1 VHEDGKAV
9 KFVVLVLAYDG
20 TIARDGALD
29 RSVRQAIAV
38 AREAGLVVVLA
49 TGRTLGDL
57 RRQVGD
63 LGLFDAVVAENGAV
77 VTFPGAGHSRVLAP
91 PPADT
96 FVAALRAHRL
106 DPAVGQC
113 VVETPAAAAHEVLS
127 IIRQLRLSAV
137 PVFDGDRLLVLPD
150 GISKA
155 TGLREVFDDLRLSA
169 HNAIAIGDGE
179 NDLRMLELCERGVA
193 VSWGSEALKA
203 AADEVIEGTG
213 PAAVAAYI
221 ERVVS
226 SPAIPASRSPR
237 RRALLGHTVGGDEI
251 GVALGGGNLLVAGDP
266 KSGKSWVTGLLC
278 EQLALQ
284 KYCVCVLDPE
294 GDYSGLEQLPGVIV
308 LGGNDPPPRPHELLR
323 ALRHPDLSVVI
334 DLSRLPHSEKAE
346 YLESALPALALVR
359 RRAGV
364 PHRIVVDEAHY
375 FLGAPRAIE
384 LLDLELGGY
393 VLATYQTALLD
404 PACVQAADTII
415 VTLASD
421 PREIQTLAAASGLER
436 PDEAWSSTL
445 ARLDLGEAVVLPGR
459 HAGDRALRRFT
470 LVPRLTP
477 HVRHRE
483 KYLDVPVPARRA
495 FTFDMPGIA
504 APAAR
509 TLREF
514 VDVITSAPSEALDG
528 HLRRRDFSRW
538 IGDVFG
544 DYQLASRV
552 RDLEGQYLVGWS
564 PDVNDALVRAVR
576 ERYDFPDVRSL
587 DNPWCLFRSGRPS

>member
-1 VHEDGKAV
+1 V
-9 KFVVLVLAYDG
+9 KFVILVLAYGDA
-20 TIARDGALD
+20 IATGGALHP
-29 RSVRQAIAV
+29 SVRDAIAV
-38 AREAGLVVVLA
+38 ARAAGIVVVLA

-57 RRQVGD
+57 RRAFGD
-63 LGLFDAVVAENGAV
+63 LAFVDAVVAENGAV
-77 VTFPGAGHSRVLAP
+77 LTFPGAGHSRVLAP
-91 PPADT
+91 PPD
-96 FVAALRAHRL
+96 VDLVGALREHRI
-106 DPAVGQC
+106 DASIGQC
-113 VVETPAAAAHEVLS
+113 VIETPAAAAHEVLS
-127 IIRQLRLSAV
+127 VIRKQRLSLA

-169 HNAIAIGDGE
+169 HNAIAIGKSE
-179 NDLRMLELCERGVA
+179 ADLRMLELCERGVA
-193 VSWGSEALKA
+193 VSWGSHVLKA
-203 AADEVIEGTG
+203 AADDVIEGTG
-213 PAAVAAYI
+213 PDAVAAYI
-221 ERVVS
+221 TRAVL
-226 SPAIPASRSPR
+226 SPAIPASPR
-237 RRALLGHTVGGDEI
+237 PQRRALLGRTAGGDEI
-251 GVALGGGNLLVAGDP
+251 GAALAGGNLLVAGDP

-294 GDYSGLEQLPGVIV
+294 GDYTGLEQLPGVAV
-308 LGGNDPPPRPHELLR
+308 LGGDDPPPRPHELLR
-323 ALRHPDLSVVI
+323 ALRYPDLSVVV
-334 DLSRLPHSEKAE
+334 DLSRLSHTEKAE

-375 FLGAPRAIE
+375 FLGGTRAVE

-404 PACVQAADTII
+404 PTVVQAADTII

-421 PREIQTLAAASGLER
+421 PREIRTLASASGLER
-436 PDEAWSSTL
+436 PEEAWASIL
-445 ARLDLGEAVVLPGR
+445 GQLDLGEAVVLPGR
-459 HAGDRALRRFT
+459 TAPDHELRRFT

-495 FTFDMPGIA
+495 FVFDAAGVA
-504 APAAR
+504 APAAQ
-509 TLREF
+509 TLRQF
-514 VDVITSAPSEALDG
+514 VDVVTSVPSEALDG

-544 DYQLASRV
+544 DHHLASRIS
-552 RDLEGQYLVGWS
+552 DLEDQYLIGWS
-564 PDVNDALVRAVR
+564 PDINDALARAVR

-587 DNPWCLFRSGRPS
+587 DNPWYLFRSEQSS

>member
-1 VHEDGKAV
+1 V

-20 TIARDGALD
+20 TIAIDGVVD
-29 RSVRQAIAV
+29 RSVREAIAV
-38 AREAGLVVVLA
+38 ARDAGIVVLLA
-49 TGRTLGDL
+49 TARTLSDL
-57 RRQVGD
+57 RRE
-63 LGLFDAVVAENGAV
+63 LGGLRYFDAVVAENGAV
-77 VTFPGAGHSRVLAP
+77 LTFPGAGHSRVLAP
-91 PPADT
+91 PPDDG
-96 FVAALRAHRL
+96 FVEALRRHRI
-106 DPAVGQC
+106 DVTMGQC
-113 VVETPAAAAHEVLS
+113 LVEAPPAAAQEVLA
-127 IIRQLRLSAV
+127 IIRQRRLSLV

-155 TGLREVFDDLRLSA
+155 TGLRQAFDDLRVSA
-169 HNAIAIGDGE
+169 HNAIAIGDAE
-179 NDLRMLELCERGVA
+179 NDVRMLELCERGVA
-193 VSWGSEALKA
+193 VSWGSDSLKA
-203 AADEVIEGTG
+203 AADDVIDGTG
-213 PAAVAAYI
+213 PEAVAAYI
-221 ERVVS
+221 ERLVS
-226 SPAIPASRSPR
+226 SPAVPASPLAR
-237 RRALLGHTVGGDEI
+237 RRALLGHTAGGDEI
-251 GVALGGGNLLVAGDP
+251 GVPLGGGNLLVAGDP

-294 GDYSGLEQLPGVIV
+294 GDYTGLEQLPGVIV
-308 LGGNDPPPRPHELLR
+308 LGGDDPPPRPHELLR
-323 ALRHPDLSVVI
+323 ALRYPDLSVVI
-334 DLSRLPHSEKAE
+334 DLSRLTHTDKAD

-375 FLGAPRAIE
+375 FLNGPGAVK

-404 PACVQAADTII
+404 PAVVRAADTII

-421 PREIQTLAAASGLER
+421 RREVHTLAAASGLEE
-436 PDEAWSSTL
+436 PEEAWVSTL
-445 ARLDLGEAVVLPGR
+445 GQLDLGEAVVLPGR
-459 HAGDRALRRFT
+459 NARDHALRRFT

-483 KYLDVPVPARRA
+483 KYLDVPVPARQA
-495 FTFDMPGIA
+495 FVFDALGIA

-514 VDVITSAPSEALDG
+514 IDVVTSVPSEALDG

-544 DYQLASRV
+544 DYHLASRV

-564 PDVNDALVRAVR
+564 ADINDALARAVR

-587 DNPWCLFRSGRPS
+587 DNPWCLFRSGKSS

>member
-1 VHEDGKAV
+1 M
-9 KFVVLVLAYDG
+9 KFLVLVLAYND
-20 TIARDGALD
+20 TIATDGVPD
-29 RSVRQAIAV
+29 RSVKEAIAA
-38 AREAGLVVVLA
+38 AREAGLVVILA
-49 TGRTLGDL
+49 TGRTLSDL

-63 LGLFDAVVAENGAV
+63 LGFVDAIVAENGAV
-77 VTFPGAGHSRVLAP
+77 LTFPGAGHSRVLAP
-91 PPADT
+91 PPDAGL
-96 FVAALRAHRL
+96 VEALRQQGIDA
-106 DPAVGQC
+106 AAGQC
-113 VVETPAAAAHEVLS
+113 LVETPATAAHDVLAL
-127 IIRQLRLSAV
+127 IRQLRLPLV

-150 GISKA
+150 GIGKA

-169 HNAIAIGDGE
+169 HNAVAIGDAE
-179 NDLRMLELCERGVA
+179 NDVRMLQICERGVA
-193 VSWGSEALKA
+193 VAWGSDTLKA
-203 AADEVIEGTG
+203 AADEVIGGTG
-213 PAAVAAYI
+213 PEAVAAYI
-221 ERVVS
+221 GRIVS
-226 SPAIPASRSPR
+226 SPAIPVSSLAR
-237 RRALLGHTVGGDEI
+237 RHALLGHTADGGEI
-251 GVALGGGNLLVAGDP
+251 AVALGGGNLLVAGDP

-294 GDYSGLEQLPGVIV
+294 GDYTGLEQLPGVVV
-308 LGGNDPPPRPHELLR
+308 LGGADPPPRPHELLR
-323 ALRHPDLSVVI
+323 ALRYPDLSVVI
-334 DLSRLPHSEKAE
+334 DLSRLSHADKAE

-375 FLGAPRAIE
+375 FLGGPRATD

-404 PACVQAADTII
+404 PTVVHAADTII
-415 VTLASD
+415 VTLATD
-421 PREIQTLAAASGLER
+421 PREVQTLAAASGLAG
-436 PDEAWSSTL
+436 PDAEWAPTL
-445 ARLDLGEAVVLPGR
+445 GRLDLGDAVVLPGR
-459 HAGDRALRRFT
+459 STPGRALQRFT

-495 FTFDMPGIA
+495 FVFDASSIA

-514 VDVITSAPSEALDG
+514 VDVITSVPPEALDG

-544 DYQLASRV
+544 DHRLASRV
-552 RDLEGQYLVGWS
+552 RDLEGQYLVGWA
-564 PDVNDALVRAVR
+564 PDINEALTRAVR
-576 ERYDFPDVRSL
+576 ERYDFPNVRSL
-587 DNPWCLFRSGRPS
+587 DNPWCLFRPGHSS

>member
-1 VHEDGKAV
+1 
-9 KFVVLVLAYDG
+9 
-20 TIARDGALD
+20 
-29 RSVRQAIAV
+29 
-38 AREAGLVVVLA
+38 
-49 TGRTLGDL
+49 
-57 RRQVGD
+57 
-63 LGLFDAVVAENGAV
+63 
-77 VTFPGAGHSRVLAP
+77 VLAP
-91 PPADT
+91 PPDDR
-96 FVAALRAHRL
+96 FVQALRQHGIDVAL
-106 DPAVGQC
+106 GQC
-113 VVETPAAAAHEVLS
+113 VIETPAVAAKEVLS
-127 IIRQLRLSAV
+127 IIRQLRLSLV
-137 PVFDGDRLLVLPD
+137 PVFDGDRLLALPD

-169 HNAIAIGDGE
+169 HNAVAIGDAE

-193 VSWGSEALKA
+193 VSWGSETLTA
-203 AADEVIEGTG
+203 AADDVIDGTG
-213 PAAVAAYI
+213 PGAVAAYI

-226 SPAIPASRSPR
+226 SPAIPASALPR
-237 RRALLGHTVGGDEI
+237 RRALLGHTAGSDEI

-294 GDYSGLEQLPGVIV
+294 GDYTGLEQLPGVIV
-308 LGGNDPPPRPHELLR
+308 LGGDDPPPRPHELLR
-323 ALRHPDLSVVI
+323 ALRYPDLSVVI
-334 DLSRLPHSEKAE
+334 DLSRLPHTEKAE

-375 FLGAPRAIE
+375 FLGGPRAID

-404 PACVQAADTII
+404 PAVVQAANTII

-421 PREIQTLAAASGLER
+421 PREVQTLAAASGLER
-436 PDEAWSSTL
+436 PEEAWASTL
-445 ARLDLGEAVVLPGR
+445 GQLDLGEAVVLPGR
-459 HAGDRALRRFT
+459 NARDHALRRFT

-483 KYLDVPVPARRA
+483 KYLDVPVPARHA
-495 FTFDMPGIA
+495 FVFDAPGIT

-514 VDVITSAPSEALDG
+514 VAVVTRVPSEALDG

-544 DYQLASRV
+544 DHHLASRV
-552 RDLEGQYLVGWS
+552 SRTSISLAGRLTSMTRWR
-564 PDVNDALVRAVR
+564 VRCGNATTSRMSAHSTLRGVCSVR
-576 ERYDFPDVRSL
+576 G
-587 DNPWCLFRSGRPS
+587 NPREAHGAGARL

>member
-1 VHEDGKAV
+1 MR
-9 KFVVLVLAYDG
+9 FVVLVLAFDD
-20 TIARDGALD
+20 TIAIDGVLD
-29 RSVRQAIAV
+29 RSVRQAIAS
-38 AREAGLVVVLA
+38 AREAGLVVILA
-49 TGRTLGDL
+49 TGRSLSDL
-57 RRQVGD
+57 RRDNGD
-63 LGLFDAVVAENGAV
+63 LGFVDAVVAENGAV
-77 VTFPGAGHSRVLAP
+77 LTFPGAGHSRLLAP
-91 PPADT
+91 PLDEGLVEALQEHRIE
-96 FVAALRAHRL
+96 VAI
-106 DPAVGQC
+106 GQC
-113 VVETPAAAAHEVLS
+113 VAETPATAAHDVLA
-127 IIRQLRLSAV
+127 IIRQLRLSLV
-137 PVFDGDRLLVLPD
+137 PVFDGDRLLILPE

-155 TGLREVFDDLRLSA
+155 SGLRDVFDDLRLSA
-169 HNAIAIGDGE
+169 HNAIAIGDAE
-179 NDLRMLELCERGVA
+179 NDLRMLEFCERGVA
-193 VSWGSEALKA
+193 VSWGSERLKA
-203 AADEVIEGTG
+203 SADDVIEGTG
-213 PAAVAAYI
+213 PEDVAAYI
-221 ERVVS
+221 RRLIA
-226 SPAIPASRSPR
+226 SPAIPTSRLAR
-237 RRALLGHTVGGDEI
+237 RHALLGHTAGGDEVS
-251 GVALGGGNLLVAGDP
+251 VALGGGNLLVAGDP

-294 GDYSGLEQLPGVIV
+294 GDYTGLEQLPGVVV
-308 LGGNDPPPRPHELLR
+308 LGGDDPPPRPHELLR
-323 ALRHPDLSVVI
+323 ALRYPDLSVVI
-334 DLSRLPHSEKAE
+334 DLSRLPHSDKAE

-375 FLGAPRAIE
+375 FLGGSHAIE

-404 PACVQAADTII
+404 PAVVRAADTII

-421 PREIQTLAAASGLER
+421 PREVQTLAVASGLEQ
-436 PDEAWSSTL
+436 PDVAWASTL
-445 ARLDLGEAVVLPGR
+445 GRLDLGDAVVLPGR
-459 HAGDRALRRFT
+459 NAREHALRRFA

-495 FTFDMPGIA
+495 FVFDTPGIV
-504 APAAR
+504 APPAR

-514 VDVITSAPSEALDG
+514 IDVVTGVPSEALDG

-544 DYQLASRV
+544 DHHLASRV

-564 PDVNDALVRAVR
+564 PDINDALAGAVR

-587 DNPWCLFRSGRPS
+587 DDPWCLFRSGKSS